1 MSPNQRLRQ
10 FFSSRLNK
18 DHLIAVV
25 VAVAVLLAASL
36 NTGAIWASNP
46 FQTSVS
52 SPTFATDA
60 RVSPSAGD
68 RVAVYCNADGTIG
81 VLGITN
87 TGQGF
92 GLTAFSGAEI
102 IRSNGGTVVKNV
114 EPNGSV
120 SLRGD
125 NQWNFQIAWFGG
137 PYGATGS
144 GNFAKSFSCNL
155 SGVINL
161 SNAGATTNQTNNQVT
176 TTTASTGL
184 TLQSTGT
191 LRVRSGPNV
200 NCPQIGV
207 IMPGTSYSVLAQSRG
222 GFWLQIA
229 NANNQ
234 TGWVSAGFTRLSN
247 TQLARN
253 LQTLNVGCAGNAQP

>member
-1 MSPNQRLRQ
+1 MSFQHRVRHV
-10 FFSSRLNK
+10 FASRLNR

-25 VAVAVLLAASL
+25 VAAAVLLAASL

-46 FQTSVS
+46 LQTSVS

-68 RVAVYCNADGTIG
+68 RVAVYCNVNGTIG
-81 VLGITN
+81 ILGITN
-87 TGQGF
+87 TGQGI
-92 GLTAFSGAEI
+92 GLITFSGAEI
-102 IRSNGGTVVKNV
+102 VSSNSGTVAKSV

-125 NQWNFQIAWFGG
+125 NQWNFQVAWFGG

-161 SNAGATTNQTNNQVT
+161 TGAGTTNQTTNQIT
-176 TTTASTGL
+176 TTTTSTGL
-184 TLQSTGT
+184 TLQATGT
-191 LRVRSGPNV
+191 LRVRSGPSTT
-200 NCPQIGV
+200 CPQIGV
-207 IMPGTSYSVLAQSRG
+207 IMPGTAYTVLAKSRG
-222 GFWLQIA
+222 GLWLQIA
-229 NANNQ
+229 NVNNQ
-234 TGWVSAGFTRLSN
+234 TGWVSAGFTRVNS
-247 TQLARN
+247 TQLLRSAP
-253 LQTLNVGCAGNAQP
+253 TLNVSCTGSPLP

>member
-10 FFSSRLNK
+10 FFSPRLNK

-25 VAVAVLLAASL
+25 VAIAVLLAASL
-36 NTGAIWASNP
+36 NTSAIWASNP

-60 RVSPSAGD
+60 RVSPNAGD

-81 VLGITN
+81 ILGITN

-92 GLTAFSGAEI
+92 GLTVFSGAEI
-102 IRSNGGTVVKNV
+102 ISSNSGTVVKNV

-125 NQWNFQIAWFGG
+125 NQWNFRVTWFGG
-137 PYGATGS
+137 PYGATGAD
-144 GNFAKSFSCNL
+144 NFAKSFSCNL
-155 SGVINL
+155 SSVINL
-161 SNAGATTNQTNNQVT
+161 SSAGTTTNQTTNPAT
-176 TTTASTGL
+176 TTSASTGL

-191 LRVRSGPNV
+191 LRVRSGPSTS
-200 NCPQIGV
+200 CPEIDV
-207 IMPGTSYSVLAQSRG
+207 IMPGVSYSVLAQSRG
-222 GFWLQIA
+222 GFWLKIA
-229 NANNQ
+229 NATNQ

-247 TQLARN
+247 TRLLRN
-253 LQTLNVGCAGNAQP
+253 LPTLTVGCGG